1 MRYFALLLL
10 IPFVFSACGAAAG
23 DDDKNYNLSTVKV
36 IKGKDVA
43 PMTKEKEYTAVY
55 FWATWCTPCR
65 LTLKKSIK
73 QMLDTAQNDNFQI
86 LVVALS
92 KNPEQVQQI
101 ISDAG
106 ITQTTYVV
114 NDYTFDNALGDK
126 LKMNKVI
133 KSINDDVKFL
143 NQVPVVLMLNK
154 EGKVLGD
161 TYHVPD
167 IIRFLKGE
175 LK

>member
-1 MRYFALLLL
+1 MKYFSILLSIVLL
-10 IPFVFSACGAAAG
+10 FSSCGASA
-23 DDDKNYNLSTVKV
+23 DEKDYNLTTVKV
-36 IKGKDVA
+36 IKGKEVA
-43 PMTKEKEYTAVY
+43 LLTKEKAYTAVY

-73 QMLDTAQNDNFQI
+73 HMLDTAQNDNFKI
-86 LVVALS
+86 VVVALS
-92 KNPEQVQQI
+92 KNPNQVQHI
-101 ISDAG
+101 IDKAG

-114 NDYTFDNALGDK
+114 NDYSFDNALGDK

-133 KSINDDVKFL
+133 KSINRDVKFL

-154 EGKVLGD
+154 EGEVLGD
-161 TYHVPD
+161 TYYVSD